1 MSIWNTFDD
10 TFWLTLAGIIVGVLG
25 VLIRYCFL
33 SKCDNVSICF
43 GLLKIHRAVE
53 LELPNVEDDQLEEQ
67 YHENEEKENVPK
79 NS

>member
-1 MSIWNTFDD
+1 MNENIFDD

-25 VLIRYCFL
+25 ILIRYCFL

-43 GLLKIHRAVE
+43 GILKVHRAVE
-53 LELPNVEDDQLEEQ
+53 LELPNIEEDIQ
-67 YHENEEKENVPK
+67 NEEKDNIPN

>member
-1 MSIWNTFDD
+1 MNQEIFDD

-43 GLLKIHRAVE
+43 GILKVHRAVE
-53 LELPNVEDDQLEEQ
+53 LEMPNVEDDLENQ
-67 YHENEEKENVPK
+67 GNEANDNVPPN

>member
-1 MSIWNTFDD
+1 MNQDIFDD

-43 GLLKIHRAVE
+43 GILKVHRAVE
-53 LELPNVEDDQLEEQ
+53 LEMPNVEDDLENQ
-67 YHENEEKENVPK
+67 GNEANDNVPPN

>member
-1 MSIWNTFDD
+1 MMNQSIFDD

-33 SKCDNVSICF
+33 SKCDNISICCD
-43 GLLKIHRAVE
+43 LIKVHRAVE
-53 LELPNVEDDQLEEQ
+53 LELPNVEDDLEEQ
-67 YHENEEKENVPK
+67 YHGNEEKDNIPK

>member
-1 MSIWNTFDD
+1 MNQDIFDD

-33 SKCDNVSICF
+33 SKCDNISICCD
-43 GLLKIHRAVE
+43 LIKVHRAVE
-53 LELPNVEDDQLEEQ
+53 LELPNVEEQ
-67 YHENEEKENVPK
+67 YHGNEEKDNIPK

>member
-1 MSIWNTFDD
+1 MINQNIFDD

-43 GLLKIHRAVE
+43 GILKIHRAVE
-53 LELPNVEDDQLEEQ
+53 LELPNVDDDLEAE
-67 YHENEEKENVPK
+67 YHGNEEKDKVPT

>member
-1 MSIWNTFDD
+1 MSVWNTFDD

-25 VLIRYCFL
+25 ILIRYCFL

-43 GLLKIHRAVE
+43 GILKVHRAVE
-53 LELPNVEDDQLEEQ
+53 LEMPNVEDDLENQ
-67 YHENEEKENVPK
+67 GNEANDNVPPN